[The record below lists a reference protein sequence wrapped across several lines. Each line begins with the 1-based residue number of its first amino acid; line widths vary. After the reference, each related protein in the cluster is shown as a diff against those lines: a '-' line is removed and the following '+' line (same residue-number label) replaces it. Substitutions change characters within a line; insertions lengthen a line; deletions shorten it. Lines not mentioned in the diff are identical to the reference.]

1 MSATSPAS
9 YLELLRAF
17 RRFELESAL
26 RVLPADRGAMCEIG
40 GGDGFQAALLA
51 KAGYEVHSFDVS
63 PSSKRLQ
70 LHPVRPCDGVNLP
83 LPDESVDFVFSSNV
97 LEHVT
102 DLDALFAEQLRIL
115 KPGGLALHI
124 MPNHLWRLLTSITH
138 YPYLLKRALLGA
150 STFSH
155 AGTGSRRRKPA
166 DYLRRILAAP
176 PHGTGRSALAE
187 LYTFSPACWKKRIAN
202 SGFTLEHCF
211 GAGLCY
217 SGNALL
223 ARMPLQWRLWLGSH
237 VGSVSTIYILRKPK
251 PGGRGTDEGS
261 PQ

>member
-1 MSATSPAS
+1 MPVKSPAS
-9 YLELLRAF
+9 YLELLRAY
-17 RRFELESAL
+17 RRLELESVL
-26 RVLPADRGAMCEIG
+26 RVLPESRGAVCEIG

-51 KAGYEVHSFDVS
+51 NAGYEVHSFDVS
-63 PSSKRLQ
+63 PSPESLQ
-70 LHPVRPCDGVNLP
+70 LHPVQPCDGVNLP

-115 KPGGLALHI
+115 KPGGLATHI

-138 YPYLLKRALLGA
+138 YPYLLKRTLLGA
-150 STFSH
+150 PTFSH

-202 SGFTLEHCF
+202 SGFVLERCF

-217 SGNALL
+217 SGNALF
-223 ARMPLQWRLWLGSH
+223 ASMPLPWRHWLGSRA
-237 VGSVSTIYILRKPK
+237 GSVSTVYMLRKPK
-251 PGGRGTDEGS
+251 RDERETDEGL